1 MSRSRNYKAK
11 SMGKTGN
18 VRISGV
24 IALVMAAVI
33 GAGVCCMGYASRN
46 TEGKWFQN
54 WNLPT
59 WHWDDV
65 ADGTPPDGGDHTG
78 GGDNSGDGGDVT
90 PAGEEAGLQVTPKPQ
105 DDEEIRLTA
114 TRALET
120 NAYSENSFTL
130 TATIKPTIATNT
142 QIEWG
147 VAWQNANS
155 GWANGKS
162 VTDYVTVTPTSDG
175 SATARV
181 DCKADFGEKILVT
194 ATSRDDE
201 SKSATCVCD
210 YRKRLI
216 DVRVKFSNESGVGG
230 WMSDNEEEITVL
242 KLYRGSDASTNY
254 KLQMDIQQ
262 TNGTINNRFED
273 YRFYL
278 YGTPKMQE
286 LINNRGDIYGST
298 PQVKTEK
305 TSSSI
310 DSILNADSSF
320 WGSKH
325 KYTWNRIQTVT
336 DFIASERL
344 TAETEANLKGL
355 QWVLRFTET
364 ERTQKKTS
372 ILGYDRYE
380 THWTIVDRVAVLRLE
395 FETDGVVYNLGAV
408 SDAVSGDGYPGNTDK
423 K

>member
-1 MSRSRNYKAK
+1 MAKRYKAK
-11 SMGKTGN
+11 GMN
-18 VRISGV
+18 VRWGAV
-24 IALVMAAVI
+24 IAVIMALII
-33 GAGVCCMGYASRN
+33 GAGVCCMGYASRDVN
-46 TEGKWFQN
+46 GAWFRN
-54 WNLPT
+54 SDLST

-78 GGDNSGDGGDVT
+78 GGDNVNGGDDTDDVT

-310 DSILNADSSF
+310 DSILNADYSAVF
-320 WGSKH
+320 D
-325 KYTWNRIQTVT
+325 T
-336 DFIASERL
+336 DFFMDHVVYMDLDWYEDDY
-344 TAETEANLKGL
+344 TAACNLLISNLSKDCGAL
-355 QWVLRFTET
+355 
-364 ERTQKKTS
+364 
-372 ILGYDRYE
+372 
-380 THWTIVDRVAVLRLE
+380 AVLEPTFE
-395 FETDGVVYNLGAV
+395 FKCNGEVLKYKYKAALDMSAV
-408 SDAVSGDGYPGNTDK
+408 KIAVDDIELDK
-423 K
+423 PSWEF